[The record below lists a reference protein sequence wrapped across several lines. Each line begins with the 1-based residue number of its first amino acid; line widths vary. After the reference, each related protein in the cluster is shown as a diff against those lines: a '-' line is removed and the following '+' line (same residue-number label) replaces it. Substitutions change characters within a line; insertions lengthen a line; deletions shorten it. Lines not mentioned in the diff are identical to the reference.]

1 MMNQDQFDFFFAD
14 TCGQKVK
21 IKFSSLAF
29 VESAGNYVLLTG
41 CNFRT
46 MVYSSMNRMMDLL
59 EDRRFIR
66 IHKSYTVSID
76 HIEAIKGNEC
86 MMDLSGKKVGL
97 PIGVTY
103 KKEVFKRLGIDR

>member
-1 MMNQDQFDFFFAD
+1 MNQDQFDFFFAD

-59 EDRRFIR
+59 EC
-66 IHKSYTVSID
+66 KTSV
-76 HIEAIKGNEC
+76 
-86 MMDLSGKKVGL
+86 
-97 PIGVTY
+97 
-103 KKEVFKRLGIDR
+103 